1 MSKIGEKKKG
11 WATLFSGRIKD
22 VSLMAVL
29 AIMLFSLAFFVFRE
43 EENTGELVTAQ
54 MTEREQKVSRIL
66 QEIEGVGE
74 ASVVVCEDED
84 EVKSVVVVCEGANN
98 LRVVMDI
105 REAVAAALDTEQ
117 KSVKIYLKKDKRR

>member
-11 WATLFSGRIKD
+11 WATFFSGRIKEI
-22 VSLMAVL
+22 SLMAVL

-43 EENTGELVTAQ
+43 EEKTDSLALAQ

-117 KSVKIYLKKDKRR
+117 KSVKMQEKTT